1 MSIVH
6 TLNQTTRA
14 GQRCLTSMLDLFLGR
29 GCGLCD
35 RPATQTFCTD
45 CHRQLQDSYHPHASW
60 TCAEDDDWPV
70 SALGDYEGSLKQAI
84 RALKY
89 NRREDI
95 AIVLGNAFGQQWPR
109 LSRQLPIQRSPATLP
124 YVVPIPLHTNRYR
137 QRGYNQAERI
147 AKGFCQ
153 TSGLPMLA
161 SGLNRIEDTLPQ
173 HQLGAQ
179 SRQENL
185 DGAFTVGR
193 GLTRR
198 CRQLSPRV
206 LLIDDIYTTGA
217 TMRSATEV
225 LSATGISV
233 VGVLAIARALN
244 D

>member
-6 TLNQTTRA
+6 TLNQTTRV
-14 GQRCLTSMLDLFLGR
+14 GQRCFTSMLDLFLGR

-35 RPATQTFCTD
+35 RPAAQTFCID
-45 CHRQLQDSYHPHASW
+45 CHRQLKDSYHPNATW
-60 TCAEDDDWPV
+60 TCDENGDWPI
-70 SALGDYEGSLKQAI
+70 SALGNYEGSLKQAI

-89 NRREDI
+89 SRREDI

-109 LSRQLPIQRSPATLP
+109 LLRQLPTQHSLATPP
-124 YVVPIPLHTNRYR
+124 YVVPIPLHTNRYQ

-161 SGLNRIEDTLPQ
+161 GGLKRIEDTLPQ
-173 HQLGAQ
+173 HQLGVQ

-193 GLTRR
+193 ELTRR
-198 CRQLSPRV
+198 CRQSSPRI

-225 LSATGISV
+225 LNAAGISV
-233 VGVLAIARALN
+233 VGVLAIARAVSN
-244 D
+244 